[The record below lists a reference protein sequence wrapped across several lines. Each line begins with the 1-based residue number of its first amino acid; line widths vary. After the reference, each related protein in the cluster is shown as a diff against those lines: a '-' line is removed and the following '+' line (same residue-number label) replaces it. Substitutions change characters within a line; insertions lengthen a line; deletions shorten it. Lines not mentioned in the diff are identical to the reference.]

1 MRLLDIILGF
11 FLVLGL
17 YKGLKNG
24 LFVELATFISFFIG
38 IFVAIK
44 FSFLIVDFFPN
55 SWSPKTI
62 KVVSFVITLL
72 LIIVAIHQLAKV
84 FSGIASFAY
93 LGWLNKLGGA
103 VFAVLKTIL
112 FLGILLSLIQKIN
125 FNNALISKE
134 KQNDSLFFNPI
145 LKTADVLMP
154 ILNDLFTDFKTKIT
168 TDIK

>member
-1 MRLLDIILGF
+1 MA
-11 FLVLGL
+11 
-17 YKGLKNG
+17 
-24 LFVELATFISFFIG
+24 FV
-38 IFVAIK
+38 
-44 FSFLIVDFFPN
+44 
-55 SWSPKTI
+55 
-62 KVVSFVITLL
+62 VVMV
-72 LIIVAIHQLAKV
+72 LIIIAIHQLAKLL
-84 FSGIASFAY
+84 SGLASAAY